1 VGTEASTAKPQRHE
15 GDAAKSVLKLE
26 VRATMDDGRR
36 TMNDVTEAIARVLAG
51 DVNAY
56 AIIYSACNEAL
67 RAFVV
72 RRHGYLGDDFINE
85 VVIRTHEQALRNLN
99 RYSSDKGASFQT
111 WLNWQ
116 ARSTAWRV
124 EREWYSRRFV
134 RFNPAV
140 HAIQAVSAA
149 GPVDLYEEKR
159 LWQVLREE
167 TESLPEERRS
177 ILSHDFEARSHA
189 ENARST
195 GLTYE
200 QVRYRRRLVLRRLRD
215 RLCARGVRPVPV
227 DSTPVPIWHGVAEEG
242 QPHNWHREDRTQLD
256 DDFTSSVTAVLP
268 DGPDELVGADAKE
281 AED

>member
-1 VGTEASTAKPQRHE
+1 
-15 GDAAKSVLKLE
+15 
-26 VRATMDDGRR
+26 MDDGRR

-227 DSTPVPIWHGVAEEG
+227 DSTPVPHLAWRGRRGATAQLASRGPYTARRRFYVVGYRGSPGRAGRAGRRGREGSRGLVKGVG
-242 QPHNWHREDRTQLD
+242 
-256 DDFTSSVTAVLP
+256 SSQAAGLP
-268 DGPDELVGADAKE
+268 EYKLVKG
-281 AED
+281 